1 MHKTT
6 LNLDTAVFMRLSNR
20 AAIDGTTIS
29 ELVNRLLTE
38 ALERDSEGEAFASH
52 GFGDADVDDLGANA
66 EKYLL
71 DTFR

>member
-38 ALERDSEGEAFASH
+38 ALERGPEGEAFASH
-52 GFGDADVDDLGANA
+52 GFADADVDDLGANA
-66 EKYLL
+66 EKDLF